1 MHAQLALGVNKGSFT
16 VIKVGGP
23 CPATGMTHLQTNV
36 QQETFTGEDFY
47 KLAWWK
53 IHFCREHFHEL
64 LTAAMYQWMPC
75 PQILRRKLSQNSIVA
90 KFFSLESFPLYSIH
104 IYTLQSHQDIQ
115 FCVQQRHIKQISCSS
130 SVPTSSETCHFNCHT
145 LQTMHDSSKD
155 LCAGLRTHWLC
166 SQHTGYLEFGTS
178 PPNINVF
185 THC

>member
-1 MHAQLALGVNKGSFT
+1 MV
-16 VIKVGGP
+16 KVGGP
-23 CPATGMTHLQTNV
+23 CPATGVTNLRLNQTNV
-36 QQETFTGEDFY
+36 QPETFAGEDFY

-104 IYTLQSHQDIQ
+104 FYTLQSHQDIQ

-145 LQTMHDSSKD
+145 LQTMHDSSKN

-166 SQHTGYLEFGTS
+166 SQHTVHLEFGTS
-178 PPNINVF
+178 LPNINVF